1 MTFRILAM
9 GGDGIGT
16 EVLDQGIRL
25 IDILSTTYGVS
36 IDITEDFLGGAAY
49 DRFGTFCRDETV
61 VRAKSRVLFW
71 WVP

>member
-36 IDITEDFLGGAAY
+36 IDITEDFSG
-49 DRFGTFCRDETV
+49 EPPMTV
-61 VRAKSRVLFW
+61 SGHSAVRKPLSGPNSRMPFW
-71 WVP
+71 WEP